1 MQLFLFF
8 SLMKPSVMS
17 YLKLKR
23 LATLGALP
31 LRTRSFCTQIV
42 ILLSSNTGHPGGG
55 HSFWGWGTSIFKGDR
70 TRGWLAHLRGR
81 ESKISEFLRLIVYLC
96 I

>member
-55 HSFWGWGTSIFKGDR
+55 ILFGGG
-70 TRGWLAHLRGR
+70 GLVYLRGI
-81 ESKISEFLRLIVYLC
+81 EQEDG
-96 I
+96 